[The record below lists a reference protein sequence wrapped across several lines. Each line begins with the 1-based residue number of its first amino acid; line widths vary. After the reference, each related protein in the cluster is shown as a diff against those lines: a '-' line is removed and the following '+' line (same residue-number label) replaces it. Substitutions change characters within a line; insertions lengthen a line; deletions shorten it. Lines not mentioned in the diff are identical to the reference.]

1 MSLPNITIPVELPID
16 IPTLLHP
23 AVVHFVIAIP
33 VVIILLEIINLFFK
47 KRALSIFS
55 LFLVIVLAV
64 VMSMAYFTG
73 VVDGK
78 ETFMA
83 LASEGQAE
91 LKEHKLLGIYL
102 TYASLALVAFKL
114 LFMAFSKTLARLFFL
129 LILIGFTAV
138 TLKQG
143 KEGGELVYTYGANNE
158 AVNTVQSELDDLQD
172 EYDELEEKQKE
183 LSEKSSEGDTETATK
198 LQELQVKYDELVKS
212 SEKEAEE
219 PVAVVSEE
227 ATTTEVTE
235 SSEEP
240 TETVTP
246 TVEHPEEL
254 NSSVEPTEEAT
265 AEVSTEAVNLEIPSD
280 SNESNDSN

>member
-23 AVVHFVIAIP
+23 AIVHFVIAIP

-47 KRALSIFS
+47 KRTLSVFS

-102 TYASLALVAFKL
+102 TYGALALVALKL
-114 LFMAFSKTLARLFFL
+114 LFMVFSKTVARLFFL

-138 TLKQG
+138 ILKQG

-158 AVNTVQSELDDLQD
+158 AVNNVQSELDDLQD

-183 LSEKSSEGDTETATK
+183 LSEKSGEGDTETATK

-212 SEKEAEE
+212 SEKE
-219 PVAVVSEE
+219 PVSVVSKE
-227 ATTTEVTE
+227 ATSTKVTE

-240 TETVTP
+240 TEAVIP

-254 NSSVEPTEEAT
+254 NSSVEPTV
-265 AEVSTEAVNLEIPSD
+265 EVNTEAVNLEIPSD
-280 SNESNDSN
+280 LNESNDSN